1 MKVTYTGKS
10 AEFNPH
16 QQSKLEQKFLKLGK
30 LIDRPSEEKEARVIL
45 TTERHLTHAEIT
57 VYYFDHQIVGVGS
70 DSDVPAAVTDALDK
84 LEKQILK
91 QQTKW
96 RDTNRVGAK
105 EQRPERLSGP
115 AEDIDEDLAGSV
127 EVDGGAPRRVFRVD
141 HFERRKPMTIDE
153 ALLEI
158 DDHAYVVYRDA
169 ETDRVCVL
177 VRRQDGHFDL
187 IEA

>member
-10 AEFNPH
+10 AEFTPR
-16 QQSKLEQKFLKLGK
+16 QQDKLEQKFQKLAK
-30 LIDRPSEEKEARVIL
+30 LLDRPTEEKEARVIL

-57 VYYFDHQIVGVGS
+57 VQYYDHQIVGVGS
-70 DSDVPAAVTDALDK
+70 DPDVPTAVADAVDK

-96 RDTNRVGAK
+96 RDTKRVSAR
-105 EQRPERLSGP
+105 EVRPAGTGGSEP
-115 AEDIDEDLAGSV
+115 EEDETLAGSV
-127 EVDGGAPRRVFRVD
+127 EIAGGAARRVFRVD
-141 HFERRKPMTIDE
+141 HHERRKPMTIDE

-158 DDHAYVVYRDA
+158 DDHNYVVYRDA
-169 ETDRVCVL
+169 ETDRICVL
-177 VRRQDGHFDL
+177 VRRDDGHFDL

>member
-1 MKVTYTGKS
+1 
-10 AEFNPH
+10 
-16 QQSKLEQKFLKLGK
+16 LL
-30 LIDRPSEEKEARVIL
+30 DRRSEEKDARVIL

-57 VYYFDHQIVGVGS
+57 VQYYDHQIVGVGS
-70 DSDVPAAVTDALDK
+70 DPDVPTAVADAIDK
-84 LEKQILK
+84 LEKQLLK

-96 RDTNRVGAK
+96 RDTKRVGSK
-105 EQRPERLSGP
+105 EQWPEGASGP
-115 AEDIDEDLAGSV
+115 TEDGEQEIAGSV
-127 EVDGGAPRRVFRVD
+127 QVDGGAARRVFRVD
-141 HFERRKPMTIDE
+141 QHDRRKPMTIDE

-158 DDHAYVVYRDA
+158 DDHEYVVYRDA